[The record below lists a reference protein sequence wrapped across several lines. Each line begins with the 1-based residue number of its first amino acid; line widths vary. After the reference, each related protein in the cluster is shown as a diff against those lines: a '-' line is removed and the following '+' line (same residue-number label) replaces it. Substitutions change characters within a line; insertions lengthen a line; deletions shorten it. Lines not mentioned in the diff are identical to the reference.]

1 MVNKV
6 SIGVLALAVFPASQA
21 GKLVLKNGLAVFLL
35 FGSIFLKGNT
45 MSLKSVLSILIGAIA
60 IAASSN
66 AAAYVYVPPSKSVN
80 VKYVLKKYV
89 NVTFDGKLS
98 YREADA
104 QADKYAQSALRIPME
119 RVHREVKCQMPDGG
133 PSYFDYRAAC
143 YRVLHMAGRWHV
155 RYSIYYR
162 VYY

>member
-66 AAAYVYVPPSKSVN
+66 AVAYVPPSKN
-80 VKYVLKKYV
+80 VKYVLKNYV
-89 NVTFDGKLS
+89 NATFDGKLS

-162 VYY
+162 VY